1 MAKNKSETL
10 PQFASLDGLVDFFD
24 THDLGDYLDQ
34 MPERQ
39 FDVDLLRKARLF
51 ALDADISDKLIEIAR
66 AKNVPAETL
75 INTWLRAK
83 LLEPST

>member
-1 MAKNKSETL
+1 MAKSKSEPL
-10 PQFASLDGLVDFFD
+10 PQFESLDNLVDFFD

-34 MPERQ
+34 MPETQ
-39 FDVDLLRKARLF
+39 FDVDLQRKERLF

-66 AKNVPAETL
+66 AKNIPAETL

-83 LLEPST
+83 LLEPSA

>member
-1 MAKNKSETL
+1 MAKNKTAPL
-10 PQFASLDGLVDFFD
+10 PNFESLDGLVDFFD
-24 THDLGDYLDQ
+24 THDLGDYLAQ

-39 FDVDLLRKARLF
+39 FDVDLQRKERLF

-83 LLEPST
+83 LLEPSA

>member
-1 MAKNKSETL
+1 MAKNKPQKL
-10 PQFASLDGLVDFFD
+10 PQFASLDVLVDFFD
-24 THDLGDYLDQ
+24 AHDLGDYLDQ
-34 MPERQ
+34 MPEVQ
-39 FDVDLLRKARLF
+39 FNVDIQQKTRLF

-66 AKNVPAETL
+66 ARNVPAETL